1 MVAAFPLAAAKA
13 EDALL
18 KLREL
23 RDNNIFRALSEL
35 ASGGLSME
43 QAAKLSKVGGPAA
56 YCCSQDD

>member
-1 MVAAFPLAAAKA
+1 VVAAFPLAAAKA